1 MRIPKYII
9 LLAVIFI
16 SGCWDRTEMNDIAFV
31 TATALDLADNGNII
45 CYLQIAAP
53 TSSKGG
59 MSGGGS
65 SNNQGSYVVFAEGK
79 TGNEIHQKLQKKA
92 LIVYST
98 LTAAL
103 CLLVNV

>member
-59 MSGGGS
+59 MSGGEAVIIKVLMW
-65 SNNQGSYVVFAEGK
+65 Y
-79 TGNEIHQKLQKKA
+79 LQKEKQVTRFIKSCRKK
-92 LIVYST
+92 LS
-98 LTAAL
+98 
-103 CLLVNV
+103 